1 MLLQEE
7 HHRLKEK
14 YRGQER
20 ALEELAGQL
29 KKEILKSNE
38 LEEAANSTLAQAHWE
53 HDKEVTNCKKCEK
66 EFSLTRRKVR
76 SLGKTSYRYWRKKNV
91 DY

>member
-1 MLLQEE
+1 MYFQEYVLLQEE
-7 HHRLKEK
+7 HHRLKDK

-29 KKEILKSNE
+29 KKEILKSND
-38 LEEAANSTLAQAHWE
+38 LEEAAYSTLAQAHWE
-53 HDKEVTNCKKCEK
+53 QDKEVANCKKCEK

-76 SLGKTSYRYWRKKNV
+76 
-91 DY
+91 

>member
-1 MLLQEE
+1 MND
-7 HHRLKEK
+7 K

-38 LEEAANSTLAQAHWE
+38 LEEAASSSLAQSHWE
-53 HDKEVTNCKKCEK
+53 RDSEVANCKKCEK
-66 EFSLTRRKVR
+66 EFSLRRRKVR
-76 SLGKTSYRYWRKKNV
+76 SYFYQLSNIQLSILIITNL
-91 DY
+91 

>member
-7 HHRLKEK
+7 HYRLKEK
-14 YRGQER
+14 YCGQER

-76 SLGKTSYRYWRKKNV
+76 
-91 DY
+91 

>member
-7 HHRLKEK
+7 HHKLKEQC
-14 YRGQER
+14 RGQER

-38 LEEAANSTLAQAHWE
+38 LEEAANNTMAQAHWE
-53 HDKEVTNCKKCEK
+53 RDNEVANCKKCEK
-66 EFSLTRRKVR
+66 EFSITRRRVR
-76 SLGKTSYRYWRKKNV
+76 
-91 DY
+91 

>member
-1 MLLQEE
+1 
-7 HHRLKEK
+7 LKEK

-20 ALEELAGQL
+20 ALEELADQL

-53 HDKEVTNCKKCEK
+53 RDNEVANCKKCEK

-76 SLGKTSYRYWRKKNV
+76 QYLFIEGYHSILFL
-91 DY
+91 

>member
-1 MLLQEE
+1 MN
-7 HHRLKEK
+7 EK
-14 YRGQER
+14 YQDQEQ

-38 LEEAANSTLAQAHWE
+38 LEEAANSSLAQAHWE
-53 HDKEVTNCKKCEK
+53 RDNEVANCKKCEK

-76 SLGKTSYRYWRKKNV
+76 YCLLIKNV
-91 DY
+91 HLSSSLHKVV